1 MRRCRRFRC
10 FVDVFVV
17 FSYFSR
23 FLPFKLLSYLRLH
36 LCEDEGMAGLAL
48 QSECQEVVLDMD
60 VQDDHDAALVLLG
73 DICLYPQ
80 IESGDKRQLHQTRCQ
95 QNQVP
100 KLKNRKFQKVCTR
113 LTYGYLTFCGW
124 ARSYDLRLL
133 TYGYLPCHR

>member
-80 IESGDKRQLHQTRCQ
+80 IECKGGTTFAR
-95 QNQVP
+95 
-100 KLKNRKFQKVCTR
+100 RKDPRETPSIKC
-113 LTYGYLTFCGW
+113 
-124 ARSYDLRLL
+124 
-133 TYGYLPCHR
+133 